1 MNRTH
6 ESIRDVKDRISL
18 VRQEIALAA
27 EAAGR
32 KPEGV
37 KLVVVTKTVPAPV
50 IEEAIEAGQ
59 RIFGENRV
67 QEAHAKWSAL
77 KEQHDSIELHLIGPL
92 QSNKVR
98 EAVALFDV
106 IETLDRPKLARA
118 LAEETARSGRRPRL
132 FVQVN
137 TGEEPQKAGLAPGE
151 TEVFVALCRDTFGL
165 AIDGLMCIPPFD
177 EEPAMHFALLAKLA
191 ERLGLGELSM
201 GMSGDFARA
210 IQFGATYVRIGTAIF
225 GERPPDGN

>member
-6 ESIRDVKDRISL
+6 ESIKEVKDRISL

-32 KPEGV
+32 KLAGV
-37 KLVVVTKTVPAPV
+37 KLVAVTKTVPAPV
-50 IEEAIEAGQ
+50 IEQAIEAGQ
-59 RIFGENRV
+59 RVFGENRV
-67 QEAHAKWSAL
+67 QEAHAKWPAL
-77 KEQHDSIELHLIGPL
+77 KEQHAGVELHLIGPL

-118 LAEETARSGRRPRL
+118 LAEEVARAGRRPRL

-137 TGEEPQKAGLAPGE
+137 TGEEPQKAGMAPGE
-151 TEVFVALCRDTFGL
+151 TEAFVALCRDTFGL
-165 AIDGLMCIPPFD
+165 AIDGLMCIPPLD
-177 EEPAMHFALLAKLA
+177 EEPAMHFALLAKLG
-191 ERLGLGELSM
+191 EQLGLDELSM

-225 GERPPDGN
+225 GERSSN